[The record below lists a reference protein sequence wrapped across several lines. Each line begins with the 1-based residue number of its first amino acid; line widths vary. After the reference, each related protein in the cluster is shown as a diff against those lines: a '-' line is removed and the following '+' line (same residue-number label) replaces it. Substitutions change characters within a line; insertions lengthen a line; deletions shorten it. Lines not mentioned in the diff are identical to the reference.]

1 MPVAQA
7 CPGSDT
13 VDLGHDVFSLVHHD
27 KQSQAAL
34 VHNKTSVE
42 TQFLQT
48 FRPYVLVVTTEQ
60 REYQTLL
67 RETRAR
73 DSSKLPRR
81 PPDKAKPETMSDWF
95 VLGFAVLMSFTRFS
109 CVGGGSAETGE

>member
-1 MPVAQA
+1 MPAAQA
-7 CPGSDT
+7 CPGSDR
-13 VDLGHDVFSLVHHD
+13 VSVGQDVLSLVSHD

-48 FRPYVLVVTTEQ
+48 FRPYVLVVITEQ

-67 RETRAR
+67 HETRVR

-81 PPDKAKPETMSDWF
+81 PPDKAKPETMI
-95 VLGFAVLMSFTRFS
+95 
-109 CVGGGSAETGE
+109 